1 MAPWPKIKVNESPA
15 FTHTGLDYFGP
26 LYVKNGTVRSKAWVC
41 IFTCIAVRAIHLEL
55 VEDMTPAQFLA
66 CLRRFIA
73 RRGKPDEIISDNVLQ
88 FEVTKNAINLA
99 WENFVKDPDVISY
112 INERRIEWSFIIEL
126 SPWMGG
132 FYERLISITK
142 MALKKSIGK
151 LCLTSIQLQ
160 TIMTEIEAV
169 VNSRPLV
176 YVNNEVEH
184 RTITTPM
191 HFLSVNARTGP
202 PTLVIP
208 EEEGNPNFRLKEP
221 SIFLAETIE

>member
-1 MAPWPKIKVNESPA
+1 M
-15 FTHTGLDYFGP
+15 
-26 LYVKNGTVRSKAWVC
+26 
-41 IFTCIAVRAIHLEL
+41 RAIHLEL

-112 INERRIEWSFIIEL
+112 INERRIEWRFIIEL

-184 RTITTPM
+184 RTIITPM
-191 HFLSVNARTGP
+191 HFLSVNARTGL